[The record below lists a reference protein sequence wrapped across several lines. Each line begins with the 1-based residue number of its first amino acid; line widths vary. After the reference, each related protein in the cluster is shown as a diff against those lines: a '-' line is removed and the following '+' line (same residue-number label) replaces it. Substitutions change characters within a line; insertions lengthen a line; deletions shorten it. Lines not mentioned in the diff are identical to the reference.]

1 MSKCRYPQHHK
12 SGGRSPL
19 PVLAAVLAAVFIASK
34 RHEIRQGLTD
44 LAHIAEL
51 VGLVLGAAVV
61 LVTVGMLTARLVRAR
76 ARKSARYLAN
86 SGRPQ
91 ESQIRAACADF
102 ATRLRY
108 LPAALWARVTWK
120 WLAANLGAAYADR
133 HRKGRVRSPRARIW
147 PDGHGIVARVKPIP
161 GVGRAEF
168 ERNAVHIA
176 NAWRCVRVQVSQ
188 PKPGRL
194 IVRGLRVDPLTQP
207 LQWGW
212 SEKLEDVGHSGSAP
226 ELAGNLRLYVGR
238 DEWGADRH
246 IPLPGVT
253 GITVGG
259 LPGYGKTSLINSWLM
274 QLAGLDSVQFAVID
288 GKGGGDY
295 AEWEGRSFI
304 FAGDE
309 LPAAAAALEDVHALM
324 RTRLGSVLEVTGHKN
339 GWHQGPTPEFPLVVV
354 VIDECHTFFD
364 LDAVKGNREA
374 EAQVRA
380 CRALTGQVVKKGRSA
395 LFLVVL
401 ATQKQTSDAIPTA
414 IRDNCRY
421 GLSFAVKTREA
432 AKASLGEHIAQY
444 ESFCPTTLQDPAYIG
459 VCTASLRTGQDP
471 FVRIRV
477 PEVTEEAA
485 AARAAETAC
494 KRSDPRLT
502 PEHIADPVRPSLAV
516 LDAV

>member
-1 MSKCRYPQHHK
+1 
-12 SGGRSPL
+12 
-19 PVLAAVLAAVFIASK
+19 
-34 RHEIRQGLTD
+34 
-44 LAHIAEL
+44 
-51 VGLVLGAAVV
+51 
-61 LVTVGMLTARLVRAR
+61 
-76 ARKSARYLAN
+76 
-86 SGRPQ
+86 
-91 ESQIRAACADF
+91 
-102 ATRLRY
+102 
-108 LPAALWARVTWK
+108 LPAAIWARITWK
-120 WLAANLGAAYADR
+120 WLAANLGAAYPDR
-133 HRKGRVRSPRARIW
+133 HHRGKVRSPRARIW
-147 PDGHGIVARVKPIP
+147 PDGHGIVAKVKPIP

-194 IVRGLRVDPLTQP
+194 IVRGLRTDNLTQP
-207 LQWGW
+207 AQFPPGVFG
-212 SEKLEDVGHSGSAP
+212 KDVPGR
-226 ELAGNLRLYVGR
+226 NLFSLYAGR

-274 QLAGLDSVQFAVID
+274 QLAGSDAVQFAVID

-304 FAGDE
+304 FAGDV
-309 LPAAAAALEDVHALM
+309 LPAAASALEDVHALM
-324 RTRLGSVLEVTGHKN
+324 RTRLSTVREVTGHKN
-339 GWHQGPTPEFPLVVV
+339 GWHAGPAPEFPLVVV

-380 CRALTGQVVKKGRSA
+380 CRALTGQLVKKGRSA
-395 LFLVVL
+395 LFLVIL

-421 GLSFAVKTREA
+421 GLSFAVKTKDA
-432 AKASLGEHIAQY
+432 AVASLGEQIRQY
-444 ESFCPTTLQDPAYIG
+444 ESFCPTGLQDPAYVG

-477 PEVTEEAA
+477 PEVTEAA
-485 AARAAETAC
+485 AAERASQTAS

-502 PEHIADPVRPSLAV
+502 PEHIADPVRPSLSALETV
-516 LDAV
+516 

>member
-1 MSKCRYPQHHK
+1 MSCKFPEHHK
-12 SGGRSPL
+12 SGSRSALPL
-19 PVLAAVLAAVFIASK
+19 AVVLVAVFLAAKRHEIRNAVTDLARVLVVVCLVLAAAAVLAAV
-34 RHEIRQGLTD
+34 TW
-44 LAHIAEL
+44 LA
-51 VGLVLGAAVV
+51 V
-61 LVTVGMLTARLVRAR
+61 RLVRHS
-76 ARKSARYLAN
+76 SATSSPRRGAN
-86 SGRPQ
+86 VAGKCR
-91 ESQIRAACADF
+91 
-102 ATRLRY
+102 RLRH
-108 LPAALWARVTWK
+108 LPAAIWARVTWK
-120 WLAANLGAAYADR
+120 WLAANLGAAYPDKH
-133 HRKGRVRSPRARIW
+133 HRGKVRYPRARIR

-176 NAWRCVRVQVSQ
+176 NSWRCVRVQVSQ

-194 IVRGLRVDPLTQP
+194 IVRGLRSDPLTQP
-207 LQWGW
+207 VQFPSGVMQ
-212 SEKLEDVGHSGSAP
+212 DVKAD
-226 ELAGNLRLYVGR
+226 NLNSDHGTNLSLYVGR
-238 DEWGADRH
+238 DEWGADRS

-274 QLAGLDSVQFAVID
+274 QLAALDSVQFVIID

-295 AEWEGRSFI
+295 AEWEDRSFI
-304 FAGDE
+304 FAGDV
-309 LPAAAAALEDVHALM
+309 LPAAAAALEDVHSLM

-339 GWHQGPTPEFPLVVV
+339 GWHAGPAPEFPLVVV

-374 EAQVRA
+374 EQQVRA
-380 CRALTGQVVKKGRSA
+380 CRALTGQLVKKGRSA
-395 LFLVVL
+395 LFLVIL

-414 IRDNCRY
+414 LRDNARY
-421 GLSFAVKTREA
+421 GLSFAVKTKDA
-432 AKASLGEHIAQY
+432 AVASLGEQIRQY
-444 ESFCPTTLQDPAYIG
+444 ESFCPTTLQDPAYVG

-477 PEVTEEAA
+477 PEVTETAA

-502 PEHIADPVRPSLAV
+502 PEHIADPVRPPLSALETV
-516 LDAV
+516 